1 VPACCC
7 AITCDPESSPRTA
20 RNKHR
25 VNLEII
31 GAFLFDLLLNRINS
45 PDIPRILDGYET
57 RIVFLGVLGNG
68 KSREVEAAE
77 SRPLA
82 SRTLIAA
89 RFRSYAAITGAIGI
103 DQSAQ
108 PTPSTAPASGFNCAK
123 ETRAHSGPSP
133 A

>member
-1 VPACCC
+1 
-7 AITCDPESSPRTA
+7 
-20 RNKHR
+20 
-25 VNLEII
+25 
-31 GAFLFDLLLNRINS
+31 LNRINS

-57 RIVFLGVLGNG
+57 RIVFLGVLDNS